1 MKKNE
6 IVKKS
11 QEFTKIIETKKRI
24 YNKFYSIYYNDN
36 NLNITRFGLSV
47 GKKIGN
53 AVTRNKIKRQLKNI
67 IDKNKNL
74 FKNNKDYI
82 IIVRREILDCNFKEM
97 EQQLLN
103 LLKILE

>member
-1 MKKNE
+1 MKKTE
-6 IVKKS
+6 IVKKY
-11 QEFTKIIETKKRI
+11 QDFKKIIETKKRT

-53 AVTRNKIKRQLKNI
+53 AVIRNKVKRQLKNI

-74 FKNNKDYI
+74 FKNSTDYI
-82 IIVRREILDCNFKEM
+82 IIVRREILDCNFNEM
-97 EQQLLN
+97 ETQLLN
-103 LLKILE
+103 LLKVIE